1 MIVSA
6 EELMRSRY
14 DAYVKCDIDYLI
26 ETTLLEKRALYNVE
40 GMKNWALNS
49 TWLKLEVI
57 DTIKGGEFDSDGI
70 VEFRAYY
77 LENENLK
84 VHHEVSNFKN
94 VNGIWFYVDGII
106 KEDNLKIARNS
117 LCPCGSGKK
126 YKKCC
131 EKR

>member
-1 MIVSA
+1 MIISA

-14 DAYVKCDIDYLI
+14 DAYVKCDIDYLMK
-26 ETTLLEKRALYNVE
+26 TTLLEKRDFYNIE

-49 TWLKLEVI
+49 KWLKLEI
-57 DTIKGGEFDSDGI
+57 IETIKGGEFDNDGV
-70 VEFRAYY
+70 VEFKAYY
-77 LENENLK
+77 LENEKLK
-84 VHHEVSNFKN
+84 IHHEVSNFKR
-94 VNGIWFYVDGII
+94 VNGIWFYVNGVI

-117 LCPCGSGKK
+117 LCPCGSDKK

>member
-49 TWLKLEVI
+49 KWLKLEVI
-57 DTIKGGEFDSDGI
+57 DTIKGGEFDSNGI